1 MFLSVVR
8 QSKLCCCHRQQ
19 TGKHYL
25 STDFEMSNGLTSNIY
40 FIGQVPQGR
49 AFPHLLF
56 AYTFSGDVKEAKGLS
71 QMLFLESKL
80 MFIICV
86 AGIQYLVSYIT

>member
-1 MFLSVVR
+1 
-8 QSKLCCCHRQQ
+8 
-19 TGKHYL
+19 
-25 STDFEMSNGLTSNIY
+25 MSNGLTSNIY

-86 AGIQYLVSYIT
+86 AGIQYLVSYITWHWNKKIDVLKIIYLHLC